1 MARLLIILWFI
12 SLNAM
17 ATDEKLPDCYAAD
30 MNSAKHSSPML
41 LEITRNV
48 CEQWKGKFEK
58 MSWQLIGSE
67 NKIFLDADRKI
78 ISYEMG
84 DLRNGRLWVKVNSSS
99 DGLQQNRVIWFRI
112 KGYATVWSVKRD
124 TSVNSLLLKEDIVQR
139 SADVTT
145 ENVTHDQIVEEP
157 VGMYVRKS
165 LRKGAIISTTN
176 VSKPPLIQ
184 QNQPIQVLVENNG
197 LQITAKAI
205 ALSTG
210 WSVGDTIAV
219 LVNGAS
225 QKTEA
230 VVTKRGW
237 ANVSI

>member
-1 MARLLIILWFI
+1 MVRLLIILWLI
-12 SLNAM
+12 SMRVM

-30 MNSAKHSSPML
+30 MDGTKQLSPAL
-41 LEITRNV
+41 LQITRHV

-67 NKIFLDADRKI
+67 NKSFLDANRKI
-78 ISYEMG
+78 IAYEIG
-84 DLRNGRLWVKVNSSS
+84 DLRNGRLWVKVNSSLN
-99 DGLQQNRVIWFRI
+99 GLQQSSLIWLRI

-124 TSVNSLLLKEDIVQR
+124 TSVNSLLLKEDIIR
-139 SADVTT
+139 HSADVTT
-145 ENVTHDQIVEEP
+145 ENITADQIVAEP

-197 LQITAKAI
+197 LQITARAI

-230 VVTKRGW
+230 VVAKRGW

>member
-1 MARLLIILWFI
+1 MVRLLIILSFI
-12 SLNAM
+12 SLNTM
-17 ATDEKLPDCYAAD
+17 ATEGKLPDCYAAD
-30 MNSAKHSSPML
+30 MNSTEHLSPAL

-58 MSWQLIGSE
+58 ISWQLIGSE
-67 NKIFLDADRKI
+67 NKNFLNADRKI

-84 DLRNGRLWVKVNSSS
+84 DLRNGRLWVKVNSSLN
-99 DGLQQNRVIWFRI
+99 DQQQHGIIWLRI
-112 KGYATVWSVKRD
+112 KGYVRVWLVKRD

-139 SADVTT
+139 SADITT
-145 ENVTHDQIVEEP
+145 ENITHDQIVEEP
-157 VGMYVRKS
+157 IGMYVRKS
-165 LRKGAIISTTN
+165 LRKGAIISTAN
-176 VSKPPLIQ
+176 VSKPPLIK

>member
-1 MARLLIILWFI
+1 MVRLLIILWFI
-12 SLNAM
+12 SLNAI
-17 ATDEKLPDCYAAD
+17 ATVGKLPDCYSAD
-30 MNSAKHSSPML
+30 MNSTEQLSPVL
-41 LEITRNV
+41 LGITQSV

-67 NKIFLDADRKI
+67 NKKFLDANRKI

-84 DLRNGRLWVKVNSSS
+84 ELRNGRLWVKVNSSL
-99 DGLQQNRVIWFRI
+99 DGLQQSGIIWLRI

-124 TSVNSLLLKEDIVQR
+124 ISVNSLLLKEDIVQR

-145 ENVTHDQIVEEP
+145 ENITLDQTVEEP

-165 LRKGAIISTTN
+165 LRKGAIISTAN
-176 VSKPPLIQ
+176 VSNPPLIQ
-184 QNQPIQVLVENNG
+184 QNQPIQVLVKNNG

-210 WSVGDTIAV
+210 WSVGDTIAI

-230 VVTKRGW
+230 IVTKRGW

>member
-1 MARLLIILWFI
+1 MVRLLIVLWFI
-12 SLNAM
+12 SLNAL

-30 MNSAKHSSPML
+30 MNSTEQLSPAL
-41 LEITRNV
+41 LELTRYV

-67 NKIFLDADRKI
+67 NKKFLDTNRKI
-78 ISYEMG
+78 ISYEVG
-84 DLRNGRLWVKVNSSS
+84 DLRNGRLWVKVNSSL
-99 DGLQQNRVIWFRI
+99 DGQQQNGIIWLRI

-124 TSVNSLLLKEDIVQR
+124 TSVNSLLLKEDIFQR

-145 ENVTHDQIVEEP
+145 ENITRDQIVEDP

-165 LRKGAIISTTN
+165 LRKGAIISTAN

-197 LQITAKAI
+197 LRITAKAI

-210 WSVGDTIAV
+210 WRVGDIITV